1 MKEFLKITYGS
12 KLYGTSTPTSD
23 TDEKVVYIPE
33 LNDLLL
39 CKTPGIFKRRFDAE
53 GRQLND
59 NEKMADNGVETE
71 YIPLQRFV
79 RDFVGGQTY
88 ALEIAHG
95 YIANVDKMT
104 AADVDAMSAA
114 EYEELIS
121 KYEFLDELI
130 SLFSNSEVY
139 SMVGFAAKQTFDYVK
154 RGERLNEARKVMAV
168 LSAIRL
174 DVSLELAA
182 PTSVQHP
189 EEWFPAE
196 GSRMPQFKASD
207 IETSNPNPSQGPN
220 KRVEIR
226 LDTPYLGAA
235 VLDAIALQTGLPI
248 GEAVSNGNRKLRT
261 LELNGRQYLETTTL
275 DHVSGAISKLINQ
288 YGDRSTDAADKD
300 VDYKSLSHAI
310 RVYEQALELLER
322 GRIKFPRSNAD
333 FLLDVKQGKVDLG
346 KVKELLKA
354 LDEEVQEK
362 MKTSHLQERTPA
374 LEAAADAWML
384 EQLQKIYKTHRLS
397 GE

>member
-33 LNDLLL
+33 LNELLL
-39 CKTPGIFKRRFDAE
+39 CRTPGIFKRRFDAE

-79 RDFVGGQTY
+79 RDFVAGQTY

-95 YIANVDKMT
+95 YMSNVDKMT
-104 AADVDAMSAA
+104 VTDAENMTQA
-114 EYEELIS
+114 EYDEFIS
-121 KYEFLDELI
+121 KVEFVDDLI
-130 SLFSNSEVY
+130 TLFSNSEVY

-182 PTSVQHP
+182 PTSVQVP
-189 EEWFPAE
+189 PE
-196 GSRMPQFKASD
+196 GSWQLESSKFKVSD
-207 IETSNPNPSQGPN
+207 IETSNPNPAQGPN
-220 KRVEIR
+220 KRLEIR

-261 LELNGRQYLETTTL
+261 LELNGRQYLETTTI
-275 DHVSGAISKLINQ
+275 DHVTSQVAKLIQQ
-288 YGDRSTDAADKD
+288 YGDRSTDAAEKD
-300 VDYKSLSHAI
+300 VDYKSLSHAV
-310 RVYEQALELLER
+310 RVYEQAIELLDTR
-322 GRIKFPRSNAD
+322 RIKFPRPNAD
-333 FLLDVKQGKVDLG
+333 FLLDIKQGSISLET
-346 KVKELLKA
+346 VKELLSS
-354 LDEEVQEK
+354 LDAEVKEAIT
-362 MKTSHLQERTPA
+362 TSKLPARTPA
-374 LEAAADAWML
+374 LEAEADKWML
-384 EQLQKIYKTHRLS
+384 EQLQKIYKTHRLN